1 MKSLNMS
8 IIAQGMM
15 GPPGDDGPLGLEGPE
30 VRLAW
35 TCVNIWSLFRDH
47 ICICY
52 RPYIKCSILM
62 KKDNITVIYS
72 IVVAS
77 RNWWQ
82 QRCDESSLTSAG
94 SIWSDRFGG
103 ASWNKR

>member
-1 MKSLNMS
+1 
-8 IIAQGMM
+8 M
-15 GPPGDDGPLGLEGPE
+15 GPPGDDGPLGLEGPQ

-35 TCVNIWSLFRDH
+35 SCVTIWSLFRDH
-47 ICICY
+47 IFLCY
-52 RPYIKCSILM
+52 RPYITEILPWLCSILM
-62 KKDNITVIYS
+62 KEDKITVIYS